1 MPHASRLLP
10 APCHATNRSADRL
23 RQGAPGTTGAP
34 PQQTHIGAALCV
46 GLIASCAL
54 SVAPPAH
61 ADSYEL
67 LLRHGESGD
76 SEQRDGIGFRL
87 PASLQGD
94 WRGWQLSLRPEFEL
108 GHFHRSDAAAG
119 PRDLNEAGA
128 LGVFRIA
135 DHTGR
140 IRPFA
145 EIGLGL
151 AWFDHTALGTRDFS
165 THAQFTESLSL
176 GVGFGDRWLA
186 GWQYVH
192 YSNGDIKLP
201 NDGIDLNQVFVGA
214 RF

>member
-1 MPHASRLLP
+1 MHHASRLLP
-10 APCHATNRSADRL
+10 APRHATTRSAGRL
-23 RQGAPGTTGAP
+23 RQAVPEATRAP
-34 PQQTHIGAALCV
+34 PLQAHIRAALCT

-54 SVAPPAH
+54 ALAPPAQ
-61 ADSYEL
+61 ADSYEF
-67 LLRHGESGD
+67 LLRHGESGN
-76 SEQRDGIGFRL
+76 SEQRDGISFRL
-87 PASLQGD
+87 PAYRQGD

-108 GHFHRSDAAAG
+108 GHFHRSGAAAG
-119 PRDLNEAGA
+119 PRNLNEAGA

-135 DHTGR
+135 DDTGR

-151 AWFDHTALGTRDFS
+151 AWFDHTTLGTREFS

-201 NDGIDLNQVFVGA
+201 NDGIDLNQVFVGT